1 MTERI
6 YEDPVLGPVRLRKN
20 PRARRITLRVNRKR
34 EILLTLPFL
43 VPYRAGITF
52 LASRREWVQEA
63 LSRVPEV
70 QPVDPA
76 EVERLRV
83 AAKAYLPARLQELAS
98 QHGFHYT
105 GVTIKNNV
113 SNWGSCSAR
122 GHINLNLRLMQV
134 PAQLQD
140 YVMLHE
146 LCHLRHMNH
155 GPAFHALLESL
166 CPDHRELSRQLRAYK
181 LR

>member
-63 LSRVPEV
+63 LSRVPEP
-70 QPVDPA
+70 QSADPA
-76 EVERLRV
+76 EVERLRA
-83 AAKAYLPARLQELAS
+83 AAKAYLPGRLQVLATL
-98 QHGFHYT
+98 HGFHYT

-134 PAQLQD
+134 PAPLQD

-146 LCHLRHMNH
+146 LCHLRYMNH